1 MKSRHGWDVVC
12 KTGARATSP
21 ARKSVNPGCR
31 RRFSTRWSAPRR
43 RSASTSNVRC
53 FAYENA
59 SARLELT
66 NDFPSPLPGLVTV
79 TTIGPEAGSYSFT
92 KLRRRPRNA
101 STTASGLVAPFPLAF
116 RSKCVITPNTI
127 SLGVPVQMRYHP
139 DHGHAELLHLHALGD
154 GAAQA
159 VGQEGAR

>member
-12 KTGARATSP
+12 TTGARATSP

-31 RRFSTRWSAPRR
+31 RRFRTRWSAPRR

-66 NDFPSPLPGLVTV
+66 NDFPSPLPGLVTM
-79 TTIGPEAGSYSFT
+79 TTIGPEAGSHSFT

-101 STTASGLVAPFPLAF
+101 STTASGLVAPFPLALD
-116 RSKCVITPNTI
+116 RKSTRLNSSHLVISYAVFCLKKKKKENTKNKHI
-127 SLGVPVQMRYHP
+127 EH
-139 DHGHAELLHLHALGD
+139 
-154 GAAQA
+154 
-159 VGQEGAR
+159 